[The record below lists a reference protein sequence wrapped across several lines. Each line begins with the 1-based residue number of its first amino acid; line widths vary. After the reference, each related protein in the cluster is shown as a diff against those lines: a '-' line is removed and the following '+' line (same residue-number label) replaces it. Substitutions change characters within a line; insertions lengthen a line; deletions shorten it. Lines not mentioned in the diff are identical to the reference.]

1 MKRIWWVVI
10 AAVVA
15 VAAGLG
21 FWAMAARKDVGGFS
35 SGNPA
40 ADTAAREI
48 LIRCSNDE
56 PCQIKELHAVVQ
68 AQSPAVALYA
78 LDVMASRNQNVE
90 KESHV
95 LAHEIGYATYDKF
108 KTLPERLSSCRD
120 NAASGC
126 FHGVMMKTIG
136 SDGIPTHQVIAHAC
150 DEVKPKPTLYFQCLH
165 GLGHGVM
172 MGRILTAKGV
182 PGIDAI
188 RGSLSDCDATAGWYE
203 QQSCYAGAFMEYLVA
218 SSYQIF
224 HYPVQPKYKAGDLHW
239 PCNVIDTKY
248 VQACYQFQGRYILD
262 AKKWDFPAAF
272 KECWQAPDAG
282 KYECASNIGRDILGT
297 PDRSHFTYVV
307 NACNQTVNDF
317 QRGAC
322 VTGAG
327 RYIMNYNADVGMALD
342 FCVAAHG
349 AGERECVEAVKG
361 DARFMNVAQSKVDAE
376 IQRTGVGGL

>member
-1 MKRIWWVVI
+1 MKRIWWVVVI
-10 AAVVA
+10 VA

-21 FWAMAARKDVGGFS
+21 IWAMAARQSTGGFS
-35 SGNPA
+35 SGNSE
-40 ADTAAREI
+40 ADAAARQV
-48 LIRCSNDE
+48 LIRCQNDE
-56 PCQIKELHAVVQ
+56 ACQIKELHAVTEQ
-68 AQSPAVALYA
+68 QSPAVALLA
-78 LDVMASRNQNVE
+78 LDVMASRNPNVE

-108 KTLPERLSSCRD
+108 KTLPERLSACRD

-136 SDGIPTHQVIAHAC
+136 SDGVPSRKVVAHAC
-150 DEVKPKPTLYFQCLH
+150 DEVKPKQTLYFQCLH

-172 MGRILTAKGV
+172 MGHILTAKGT
-182 PGIDAI
+182 PGIDVI
-188 RGSLSDCDATAGWYE
+188 RGSLADCDAGPTWYE

-218 SSYQIF
+218 ASYQIF
-224 HYPVQPKYKAGDLHW
+224 HYPVQPKYKANDVHW
-239 PCNVIDTKY
+239 PCDAIDTKY

-272 KECWQAPDAG
+272 KECNNAPDAG

-297 PDRSHFTYVV
+297 PDRGHFSYVV

-322 VTGAG
+322 ITGAG
-327 RYIMNYNADVGMALD
+327 RYIMNYNADLGMALD

-349 AGERECVEAVKG
+349 AGERECVEAVKN
-361 DARFMNVAQSKVDAE
+361 DARFMGIDQGRIDAE
-376 IQRTGVGGL
+376 IQRTGVGSL

>member
-1 MKRIWWVVI
+1 MVLV
-10 AAVVA
+10 AVLL

-21 FWAMAARKDVGGFS
+21 SWAWLSHSTQPNPASGNAEADRAARD
-35 SGNPA
+35 
-40 ADTAAREI
+40 I
-48 LIRCSNDE
+48 LIRCASDE
-56 PCQIKELHAVVQ
+56 DCQIKQLHALVQ
-68 AQSPAVALYA
+68 AQSPAVALFA
-78 LDVMASRNQNVE
+78 LDDMAARNKEVEQNT
-90 KESHV
+90 HV

-108 KTLPERLSSCRD
+108 KTLPERLSACRD

-136 SDGIPTHQVIAHAC
+136 AEGVPSRQVVATAC
-150 DEVKPKPTLYFQCLH
+150 DEVKKTQTLYFQCLH

-172 MGRILTAKGV
+172 MGHILTAKGT

-188 RGSLSDCDATAGWYE
+188 RGSLADCDATATSYE

-218 SSYQIF
+218 ASYQIF
-224 HYPVQPKYKAGDLHW
+224 HYPVQPKYKPSDLHW
-239 PCNVIDTKY
+239 PCDAIQTKY

-272 KECWQAPDAG
+272 KECDRAPDAG

-297 PDRSHFTYVV
+297 PDRAHFAYVIEH
-307 NACNQTVNDF
+307 CDQTVNDF

-322 VTGAG
+322 ITGAA

-342 FCVAAHG
+342 FCVQAKG
-349 AGERECVEAVKG
+349 AGDRQCVDAVRS
-361 DARFMNVAQSKVDAE
+361 DARFFGWDEEK
-376 IQRTGVGGL
+376 IQQAVSTAGADRL